1 MPTLFTYLIILLGAG
16 FIGGVLLKS
25 FKQPPVV
32 GYLLTGLV
40 LGLTVGTTLGHE
52 SIAFLSEMGVV
63 LLLFGLGLEFSLV
76 KLKRFGKIAVVG
88 GLLQIGFTWLLAGL
102 LIHQFG
108 FSPFASVFMAAAFS
122 LSSTA
127 VVVKLLTDKGEMDS
141 LAGEIMVAWLIVQDL
156 AVLPMLILLPAI
168 GNGLAS
174 GARWYSVLP
183 TIGAQLAISFGLI
196 LLIIVLGK
204 QVVPWFV
211 DKIAALQ
218 SRELLL
224 IGVFLVAMVGAL
236 TTQTLG
242 LSAALGAFLAGM
254 LIADSVE
261 QHAIFSELRPLRDL
275 FSLLFFVTLGL
286 IIPPGFIFEHFGSI
300 VLLAALIMLVKFVVV
315 SAIMFL
321 FGYHAKTSF
330 ILGVGL
336 IEVGE
341 FAFILGKTGLSANI
355 IDTTTYGMILSVA
368 LISILLM
375 PPLFFATPQ
384 LYATLRD
391 LSKKRFT
398 PIYTRFFRRLEHKD
412 TLPELPFENHVV
424 LCGYGRVGKYV
435 GRALSMADI
444 PYVVIE
450 YNHHTAQK
458 LKKENIEVV
467 YGDPSDVDILDLAQ
481 VDKAKAIVI
490 AIPDITTQ
498 QAVIVHS
505 LTLNK
510 NITIYCR
517 THHEDHQQV
526 LKALGVTSIIQ
537 PEFEASLSITDKILK
552 IFGKEP
558 AEIEGKISRL
568 KIEHG
573 LG

>member
-1 MPTLFTYLIILLGAG
+1 MPSLFTYLIILLGAG
-16 FIGGVLLKS
+16 FVGGVLFKTL
-25 FKQPPVV
+25 KQPPVV

-40 LGLTVGTTLGHE
+40 LGLTIGNNLAHE
-52 SIAFLSEMGVV
+52 SIAFLSELGVV
-63 LLLFGLGLEFSLV
+63 LLLFGLGLEFSLI
-76 KLKRFGKIAVVG
+76 KLKRFGKIAVFG
-88 GLLQIGFTWLLAGL
+88 GLLQIAFTWVLSGL
-102 LIHQFG
+102 LIHSFG
-108 FSPFASVFMAAAFS
+108 FSLFASIFMAAAFS

-127 VVVKLLTDKGEMDS
+127 VVVKLLTDKGEMDT

-168 GNGLAS
+168 GIGLSS
-174 GARWYSVLP
+174 GAPLLSVLP
-183 TIGAQLAISFGLI
+183 TIGGQLAITFGLI
-196 LLIIVLGK
+196 LLIIILGK
-204 QVVPWFV
+204 QVVPYLV

-224 IGVFLVAMVGAL
+224 VGVFLVALVGAI
-236 TTQTLG
+236 TTQSLG

-286 IIPPGFIFEHFGSI
+286 IIPPGFIFEHLGTI
-300 VLLAALIMLVKFVVV
+300 VFLSFIIMLVKFVVV

-321 FGYHAKTSF
+321 FGYHAKTS
-330 ILGVGL
+330 IVLGVGL

-341 FAFILGKTGLSANI
+341 FAFILGKTGLNAHI

-384 LYATLRD
+384 LYEAIRD
-391 LSKKRFT
+391 VSKKRFF
-398 PIYTRFFRRLEHKD
+398 PLYTRFFRQIEHKD

-435 GRALSMADI
+435 GRALTMADI
-444 PYVVIE
+444 PFVVIE

-458 LKKENIEVV
+458 LKKENIEVI

-510 NITIYCR
+510 NISIYCR

-526 LKALGVTSIIQ
+526 LKALGVATIIQ
-537 PEFEASLSITDKILK
+537 PEFEASLSITNKILK
-552 IFGKEP
+552 SFGKGIE
-558 AEIEGKISRL
+558 EIEGKISRL